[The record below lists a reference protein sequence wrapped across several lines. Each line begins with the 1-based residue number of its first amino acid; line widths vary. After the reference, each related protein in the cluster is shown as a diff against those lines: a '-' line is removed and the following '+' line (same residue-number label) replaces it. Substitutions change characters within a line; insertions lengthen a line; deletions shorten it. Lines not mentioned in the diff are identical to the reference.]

1 VSEQRGITVSGTG
14 AVSAPPDV
22 VVLSLGVE
30 ATASSVESV
39 LARATEAQSALRAA
53 LLEAGAAEADLRS
66 GQTSLWTD
74 NGPHGSGPVRHTARL
89 GTAATVRDVASAG
102 RVLSA
107 ALAAAGD
114 AARMDGMSFSHADP
128 AALADE
134 ARDKAFADAAR
145 KARRLASSAGR
156 GLGEVLWVQEG
167 PRPPTPG
174 PMAGARVMAAAAEV
188 AVDPGEQEVGASVTV
203 CWAWD

>member
-1 VSEQRGITVSGTG
+1 MSEQRGITVSGTG
-14 AVSAPPDV
+14 SVSAPPDV

-30 ATASSVESV
+30 ATASSVEAV
-39 LARATEAQSALRAA
+39 LSRASEAQSALRAA
-53 LLEAGAAEADLRS
+53 LSEAGVADVDLRS

-114 AARMDGMSFSHADP
+114 SARMDGMSFSHADP

-134 ARDKAFADAAR
+134 ARDKAFADASR
-145 KARRLASSAGR
+145 KARRLASLAGR

-167 PRPPTPG
+167 PRPPGPG
-174 PMAGARVMAAAAEV
+174 PVGGARLMAAAAEV
-188 AVDPGEQEVGASVTV
+188 AVDPGQQEVGASVTV

>member
-14 AVSAPPDV
+14 SVSAPPDV

-30 ATASSVESV
+30 ATASSVEAV
-39 LARATEAQSALRAA
+39 LSRASEAQSALRAA
-53 LLEAGAAEADLRS
+53 LSEAGVADVDLRS
-66 GQTSLWTD
+66 GQTSLWID

-114 AARMDGMSFSHADP
+114 AARMDSMSFSHADP

-134 ARDKAFADAAR
+134 ARDKAFADASR
-145 KARRLASSAGR
+145 KARRLASLTGR

-167 PRPPTPG
+167 PRPPGPG
-174 PMAGARVMAAAAEV
+174 PVGGARLMAAAAEV
-188 AVDPGEQEVGASVTV
+188 AVDPGQQEVGASVTV